1 MSQRTKPYRPG
12 AMGLQW
18 GMLQPG
24 EDPPSRFIS
33 PLNHPPPPLSANP
46 TTANSGKDSTTEA
59 GAHSLS
65 QHQDS
70 LTIDEPPPSPTVTL
84 VDIFPCFQRHSI
96 AKPQADQHRVRAF
109 RVCAYPPL
117 CHMYPPRFRHFHL
130 SHMLDLVLSIK
141 PMMRPIRATDPV
153 AFPYSTLLYQAPV
166 ESDIQSK
173 SAADKNSAEARSSIR
188 RSRLQNSERVQQ
200 RRRRLAITAAINS
213 GNAAA
218 AAGNNHDNLRRR
230 SPPAERSSGSNSDS
244 NSNNAP
250 NNAESSR
257 DTTRDG
263 ASRIGGMLDDQVI
276 ALFGRRLAHLHSLSQ
291 YPGALTDD
299 EDPEPNP
306 FLAHMTAEPPFAH
319 MAVEPGFL
327 SRRVPPPPPPPVE
340 PRTSSQMNRGP
351 PTPIRERAALRRI
364 RDRTADRASSLY
376 GTWGNP
382 YPRPDAMSGRR
393 RGEQAPSVDAPQ
405 VDGLGDRNRSL
416 SPEGDHVWDIFTTTL
431 TPDPLTPSSGSSF
444 ASVSASA
451 VASQNA
457 AAPSV
462 GTSVTVPDVPVEVA
476 EAEPPCESGGENSDT
491 EGDEDDELDVNPL
504 TRFPLAPSLNS
515 IRRSYADVT
524 RNDSSDDSLEILGGM
539 GGLQRIV
546 RNLATRED
554 VPDEWWAEA
563 GLSRML
569 SRGASGN

>member
-12 AMGLQW
+12 AGHVATW
-18 GMLQPG
+18 RRSAQPLHLSVLSKPQSP
-24 EDPPSRFIS
+24 EACNPVLSPSVRALRFRS
-33 PLNHPPPPLSANP
+33 NQTRLKSSAA
-46 TTANSGKDSTTEA
+46 TAIRKPHDRQLPSGKDSTTEA

-70 LTIDEPPPSPTVTL
+70 LTIDLRDPRHHQPSRSLISSLASSVALSLNPKRTVCR
-84 VDIFPCFQRHSI
+84 DI
-96 AKPQADQHRVRAF
+96 
-109 RVCAYPPL
+109 
-117 CHMYPPRFRHFHL
+117 
-130 SHMLDLVLSIK
+130 
-141 PMMRPIRATDPV
+141 ATQV
-153 AFPYSTLLYQAPV
+153 NTMGLRLYQAPV
-166 ESDIQSK
+166 ESDIQLK

-263 ASRIGGMLDDQVI
+263 PSRIGGMLDDQVI

-291 YPGALTDD
+291 YPGALTDN

-351 PTPIRERAALRRI
+351 PPPIRERAALRRI

-382 YPRPDAMSGRR
+382 YPRPDAISGRR

-405 VDGLGDRNRSL
+405 VDGLGDRNRSFSPEDL
-416 SPEGDHVWDIFTTTL
+416 SPEDRSPERDHVWDIFTTTL

-462 GTSVTVPDVPVEVA
+462 GTSVTVPDAPVEVA

-491 EGDEDDELDVNPL
+491 EGDEEDELDVNPL

>member
-1 MSQRTKPYRPG
+1 
-12 AMGLQW
+12 MGL
-18 GMLQPG
+18 
-24 EDPPSRFIS
+24 R
-33 PLNHPPPPLSANP
+33 
-46 TTANSGKDSTTEA
+46 
-59 GAHSLS
+59 
-65 QHQDS
+65 
-70 LTIDEPPPSPTVTL
+70 
-84 VDIFPCFQRHSI
+84 
-96 AKPQADQHRVRAF
+96 
-109 RVCAYPPL
+109 
-117 CHMYPPRFRHFHL
+117 
-130 SHMLDLVLSIK
+130 
-141 PMMRPIRATDPV
+141 
-153 AFPYSTLLYQAPV
+153 LYQAPV

-263 ASRIGGMLDDQVI
+263 PSRIGGMLDDQVI

-291 YPGALTDD
+291 YPGALTDN

-351 PTPIRERAALRRI
+351 PPPIRERAALRRN

-382 YPRPDAMSGRR
+382 YPRPDAILGRR

-405 VDGLGDRNRSL
+405 VDGLGDRNRSFSPEDL
-416 SPEGDHVWDIFTTTL
+416 SPEDRSPERDHVWDIFTTTL
-431 TPDPLTPSSGSSF
+431 TPEPLTPSSGSSF

-462 GTSVTVPDVPVEVA
+462 GTSVTVPDAPVEVA

-491 EGDEDDELDVNPL
+491 EGDEEDELDVNPL

-524 RNDSSDDSLEILGGM
+524 RNDSSDDSLEILRGM

>member
-1 MSQRTKPYRPG
+1 
-12 AMGLQW
+12 MGL
-18 GMLQPG
+18 
-24 EDPPSRFIS
+24 R
-33 PLNHPPPPLSANP
+33 
-46 TTANSGKDSTTEA
+46 
-59 GAHSLS
+59 
-65 QHQDS
+65 
-70 LTIDEPPPSPTVTL
+70 
-84 VDIFPCFQRHSI
+84 
-96 AKPQADQHRVRAF
+96 
-109 RVCAYPPL
+109 
-117 CHMYPPRFRHFHL
+117 
-130 SHMLDLVLSIK
+130 
-141 PMMRPIRATDPV
+141 
-153 AFPYSTLLYQAPV
+153 LYQAPV

-173 SAADKNSAEARSSIR
+173 SAADKSSAEARSSIR
-188 RSRLQNSERVQQ
+188 RSRLPTAEQRQQ
-200 RRRRLAITAAINS
+200 RLRRLAITAAINS

-218 AAGNNHDNLRRR
+218 ASYNYD
-230 SPPAERSSGSNSDS
+230 SPIRLAERSSGSNSDS

-257 DTTRDG
+257 NTTRDG
-263 ASRIGGMLDDQVI
+263 ASRLGGMLDDQVI
-276 ALFGRRLAHLHSLSQ
+276 ALFGRRLAHLHSMSQ
-291 YPGALTDD
+291 YPGSLIDD
-299 EDPEPNP
+299 EDPEPSP
-306 FLAHMTAEPPFAH
+306 FAHLTAEPPFAH

-351 PTPIRERAALRRI
+351 PTPQSRERAALRRI
-364 RDRTADRASSLY
+364 RDRAADRASSLY

-382 YPRPDAMSGRR
+382 YPRPDAISGRR
-393 RGEQAPSVDAPQ
+393 RGEQAPSVGTPRL
-405 VDGLGDRNRSL
+405 DGLGDRNRSL

-431 TPDPLTPSSGSSF
+431 TPDPLTPSSGSSS
-444 ASVSASA
+444 ASASASA

-462 GTSVTVPDVPVEVA
+462 GTSVTVPDALVEDV
-476 EAEPPCESGGENSDT
+476 ELEPSCESGGENSDT
-491 EGDEDDELDVNPL
+491 ESDEEDELDVNPL
-504 TRFPLAPSLNS
+504 TRFPPSLSS

-524 RNDSSDDSLEILGGM
+524 RNDSNDDSLEILGGM